1 MKWGKRVKYFE
12 LLIYYCRDEE
22 IERGNEKRLIGKTGK
37 GREKGKS
44 DRGKSEAK
52 RSERERVKREFLRP
66 HFKE

>member
-22 IERGNEKRLIGKTGK
+22 IERGNEKSLIGKTGK

-44 DRGKSEAK
+44 VRGKSEAK
-52 RSERERVKREFLRP
+52 RSEIVKREFLRP